1 MKGVGGRLPAR
12 HAARTE
18 VRGAR
23 MLPCPRWL
31 SCGRAALT
39 PEAMALDLQAVVDQ
53 LALENFFV
61 LAPFGQAVSCDVLK
75 SLGRSSET
83 GPLSETVVL
92 V

>member
-1 MKGVGGRLPAR
+1 M
-12 HAARTE
+12 
-18 VRGAR
+18 
-23 MLPCPRWL
+23 PC
-31 SCGRAALT
+31 LT
-39 PEAMALDLQAVVDQ
+39 REAMALDLQAVVDQ

>member
-1 MKGVGGRLPAR
+1 MKGKRRRVL
-12 HAARTE
+12 
-18 VRGAR
+18 AR

-61 LAPFGQAVSCDVLK
+61 FAPFGQAVSCDVLE
-75 SLGRSSET
+75 SLGRSSVT
-83 GPLSETVVL
+83 GALSGAVVL